1 MDYKDFLIRPNK
13 PNEDWLVELEAKWA
27 ELEDKYNIKF
37 FLQDDSPRP
46 VTEWLDDLYLR
57 FTPAE
62 IRSLMTDI
70 MNNGD
75 ILFANILKHKQ

>member
-1 MDYKDFLIRPNK
+1 MDYRDFLIRPNK
-13 PNEDWLVELEAKWA
+13 PSEDWLIELEAKWA

-57 FTPAE
+57 FTPE
-62 IRSLMTDI
+62 QIHSLMTDI

-75 ILFANILKHKQ
+75 ILFANILKHRA